1 MKRIALEAE
10 VIVRLDYS
18 TDMAHICV
26 SSWPAMARKMERLF
40 GPSLD
45 YKAERSRRWKLPIR
59 VIRFRRAEG
68 RTKESGKPF
77 EPLVPASAIC
87 EIEGSSALIPRPKDT
102 S

>member
-18 TDMAHICV
+18 TDIAHICV
-26 SSWPAMARKMERLF
+26 SSWPAMARKLERLF

-45 YKAERSRRWKLPIR
+45 DQAEQTRRWRVPLR

-68 RTKESGKPF
+68 RTKQSGKPF
-77 EPLVPASAIC
+77 ESMVPASAMR
-87 EIEGSSALIPRPKDT
+87 EIEGSSELIPRRKG
-102 S
+102 